1 MVHGNLRLSFGS
13 AHIDHTFVGGAFGED
28 GRLFDIVKK
37 RPYLTIDARNRIMLS
52 PHKHDKIYIGDV
64 GLGASLREYIERVA
78 QTDGGNTLVPHRVDL
93 ADVDEDP
100 TAGGRRKQRK
110 TRKQRV

>member
-1 MVHGNLRLSFGS
+1 M
-13 AHIDHTFVGGAFGED
+13 GGAFGED

-78 QTDGGNTLVPHRVDL
+78 QTSVG
-93 ADVDEDP
+93 
-100 TAGGRRKQRK
+100 
-110 TRKQRV
+110 